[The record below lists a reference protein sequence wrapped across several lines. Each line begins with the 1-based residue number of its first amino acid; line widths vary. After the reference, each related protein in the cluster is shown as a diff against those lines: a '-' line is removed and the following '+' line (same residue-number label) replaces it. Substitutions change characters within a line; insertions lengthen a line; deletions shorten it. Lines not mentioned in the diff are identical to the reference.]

1 MNNTK
6 YEDMA
11 ENYEI
16 IWLMDELKLLCAGVD
31 YHINTFYYKF
41 HTLKA
46 FYTIRQKSGETVTK
60 YFDHFKSAR
69 VNAEL
74 SKKNLTK
81 HE

>member
-31 YHINTFYYKF
+31 THINNVYSASN
-41 HTLKA
+41 TLKV
-46 FYTIRQKSGETVTK
+46 YNMIHQQSGETMTN
-60 YFDHFKSAR
+60 YFHRFKA
-69 VNAEL
+69 A
-74 SKKNLTK
+74 
-81 HE
+81 